1 MKHPSNWLLLINI
14 YLNPKIV
21 LGSQLKIFME
31 VVYMWENLG
40 NMMEMVKKVQ
50 QNVDNVQEHLKSQH
64 IEVSS
69 GDVIKLTLNGQQ
81 ELLAIE
87 INSKYLSVENGV
99 LLQDL
104 LVATIN
110 NGLTKSRELQQA
122 AMSKLTGDLNLPK
135 IPGLF

>member
-1 MKHPSNWLLLINI
+1 MRRLF
-14 YLNPKIV
+14 IV
-21 LGSQLKIFME
+21 
-31 VVYMWENLG
+31 WENLG

-50 QNVDNVQEHLKSQH
+50 QNVENVQEQLKLQQ

-69 GDVIKLTLNGQQ
+69 GDVIKLTINGQQ
-81 ELLAIE
+81 ELLTIE
-87 INSKYLSVENGV
+87 INNQYLSPENAI

-110 NGLTKSRELQQA
+110 NGLSKSRDLQQT
-122 AMSKLTGDLNLPK
+122 AMGKLTGDLNLPK

>member
-1 MKHPSNWLLLINI
+1 
-14 YLNPKIV
+14 
-21 LGSQLKIFME
+21 
-31 VVYMWENLG
+31 MWENLG

-50 QNVDNVQEHLKSQH
+50 QNVENVQEQLKLQQ

-69 GDVIKLTLNGQQ
+69 GDVIKLTVNGQQ
-81 ELLAIE
+81 ELLGIE
-87 INSKYLSVENGV
+87 LNTQYLSPENAI

-110 NGLTKSRELQQA
+110 NGLNKSRELQQT
-122 AMSKLTGDLNLPK
+122 AMGKLTGDLNLPK

>member
-1 MKHPSNWLLLINI
+1 
-14 YLNPKIV
+14 
-21 LGSQLKIFME
+21 
-31 VVYMWENLG
+31 MWENLG
-40 NMMEMVKKVQ
+40 NMMELVKKVQ
-50 QNVDNVQEHLKSQH
+50 QNVDNVQDHLKAER

-87 INSKYLSVENGV
+87 INNKYLSVDNGV

-110 NGLTKSRELQQA
+110 NGLTKSRELQQT

>member
-1 MKHPSNWLLLINI
+1 
-14 YLNPKIV
+14 
-21 LGSQLKIFME
+21 
-31 VVYMWENLG
+31 MWENLG
-40 NMMEMVKKVQ
+40 NMMELVKKVQ
-50 QNVDNVQEHLKSQH
+50 QNVDNVQDHLKAQH

-87 INSKYLSVENGV
+87 LNTKYLSADNAI

-110 NGLTKSRELQQA
+110 NGLIKSRELQQA
-122 AMSKLTGDLNLPK
+122 AMGKLAGDMNLLKFPAY
-135 IPGLF
+135 F

>member
-1 MKHPSNWLLLINI
+1 
-14 YLNPKIV
+14 
-21 LGSQLKIFME
+21 
-31 VVYMWENLG
+31 MWENLG
-40 NMMEMVKKVQ
+40 NMMELVKKVQ
-50 QNVDNVQEHLKSQH
+50 QNVDNVQDHLKAQH

-81 ELLAIE
+81 ELISLE
-87 INSKYLSVENGV
+87 INNKYLSPENGS

-122 AMSKLTGDLNLPK
+122 AMSKITGDLNLPK

>member
-1 MKHPSNWLLLINI
+1 
-14 YLNPKIV
+14 
-21 LGSQLKIFME
+21 
-31 VVYMWENLG
+31 MWENLG
-40 NMMEMVKKVQ
+40 NMMELVKKVQ
-50 QNVDNVQEHLKSQH
+50 QNVDNVQNDLKAER

-81 ELLAIE
+81 ELLTIE
-87 INSKYLSVENGV
+87 INNNYLCADNAV

-110 NGLTKSRELQQA
+110 NGLAKSRELQQS

>member
-1 MKHPSNWLLLINI
+1 
-14 YLNPKIV
+14 
-21 LGSQLKIFME
+21 
-31 VVYMWENLG
+31 MWENLG
-40 NMMEMVKKVQ
+40 NMMDLVKKVQ
-50 QNVDNVQEHLKSQH
+50 QNVDNVQNDLKLQR

-87 INSKYLSVENGV
+87 INPNYLNADNAI

-104 LVATIN
+104 IVATIN
-110 NGLTKSRELQQA
+110 NGLTKSRELQQT
-122 AMSKLTGDLNLPK
+122 AMGKLTGDLNLPK

>member
-1 MKHPSNWLLLINI
+1 
-14 YLNPKIV
+14 
-21 LGSQLKIFME
+21 
-31 VVYMWENLG
+31 MWENLG

-50 QNVDNVQEHLKSQH
+50 QNVENAQDQLKAQR

-69 GDVIKLTLNGQQ
+69 GDVIKLTVNGQQ
-81 ELLAIE
+81 DLLAIE
-87 INSKYLSVENGV
+87 INSKYLSPENAI

-110 NGLTKSRELQQA
+110 NGLTKSRELQQT
-122 AMSKLTGDLNLPK
+122 AMGKLTGDLNLPK